1 MLVEYTI
8 NVFSRSTALVR
19 RFGPIPIRWWL
30 LSLLQLLSLLFVLL
44 LQLLR
49 LLLVL
54 LLHLLLCCFTGVLL
68 RQPLM
73 FLLLL
78 LLEFLPF
85 LFLLRE
91 YLFLLLLVLLVQLRV
106 ACAGGAGARRG
117 RKVARMDRR
126 AGSRSIVVGTRCRGL
141 RTRSGARG
149 SGRIVAWLTSVPIG
163 RAIGRRSI
171 RRPWRFRRHDGAVV
185 PCSWFRSRCDRRLA
199 HVHGSSLLRISS
211 RRLRMLSLN
220 RDRRNM
226 SLPRRGLFLRC
237 WTPADPAIAAVV
249 TDMGLVVIDYGRVVH
264 IVNDSFINIV
274 HGAVVEKVVVIP
286 TPAFVALSKITEAI
300 IDPAVETN
308 HRTPITLIKNKTLAA
323 PTPITW
329 SPQETDFRRQ
339 HPGAGHPIIIVKV
352 ISVGPVAG
360 CPNVAVLWTDRL
372 FIDRQRGRSER
383 NDHADLCERRCRHAQ
398 YDEREQQCEQQC
410 EQQRTNETDLHC
422 DSSGRHPS
430 FA

>member
-1 MLVEYTI
+1 MLVAETI

-19 RFGPIPIRWWL
+19 RLGPIPIRRWL

-44 LQLLR
+44 LQLLG

-126 AGSRSIVVGTRCRGL
+126 AGSRSIVVGTRCRVL

-199 HVHGSSLLRISS
+199 HVHGSSLLRIRS
-211 RRLRMLSLN
+211 RRLRVLSLN

-226 SLPRRGLFLRC
+226 SLPRRRLLLRG
-237 WTPADPAIAAVV
+237 WAPADPAIAAVV

-264 IVNDSFINIV
+264 IVNDRFINIV
-274 HGAVVEKVVVIP
+274 HGAIVEKAVVVP
-286 TPAFVALSKITEAI
+286 TPPF
-300 IDPAVETN
+300 
-308 HRTPITLIKNKTLAA
+308 
-323 PTPITW
+323 
-329 SPQETDFRRQ
+329 
-339 HPGAGHPIIIVKV
+339 
-352 ISVGPVAG
+352 
-360 CPNVAVLWTDRL
+360 
-372 FIDRQRGRSER
+372 
-383 NDHADLCERRCRHAQ
+383 
-398 YDEREQQCEQQC
+398 
-410 EQQRTNETDLHC
+410 
-422 DSSGRHPS
+422 
-430 FA
+430 